1 MHNSNYNL
9 QTDACDILLFQTMDT
24 ALKIADAV
32 ANIKEP
38 KLSVITDLEQLGE
51 LSGKKIQYFVLDL
64 TTNSFSPED
73 HFEENSDYY
82 SNILGVFM
90 ATHRIHDDS
99 ACAIITNFNI
109 SELEG
114 WDVHFVSPLKEQMRL
129 VNAFIQTTVNMRSV
143 TIEHKWQM
151 ISSALGF
158 NTIVEFRK

>member
-82 SNILGVFM
+82 SNILLSL
-90 ATHRIHDDS
+90 IH
-99 ACAIITNFNI
+99 I
-109 SELEG
+109 
-114 WDVHFVSPLKEQMRL
+114 
-129 VNAFIQTTVNMRSV
+129 
-143 TIEHKWQM
+143 
-151 ISSALGF
+151 
-158 NTIVEFRK
+158 